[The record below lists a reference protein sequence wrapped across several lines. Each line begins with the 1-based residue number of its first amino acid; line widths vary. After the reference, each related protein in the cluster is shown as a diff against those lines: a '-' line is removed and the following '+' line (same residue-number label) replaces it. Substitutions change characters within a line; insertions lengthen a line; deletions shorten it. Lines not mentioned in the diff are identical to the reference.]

1 MAPPTIFS
9 NLEESE
15 GSGGPAERERHR
27 SDPQFQNYGVGALL
41 VNRAAARFILRSR
54 RAGSKG
60 CAPTRHGVKPAPWE
74 RQSPD
79 WRSAPLITHHSPPIT
94 SPIHA
99 PSPSASQICRHQV
112 LIGDFGFRV
121 AKNYTCKPANATF
134 SGNDDDENRSHHA
147 QIVRKRP
154 RPNPSPESDKNFA
167 SS

>member
-9 NLEESE
+9 NLEVSK
-15 GSGGPAERERHR
+15 GWR
-27 SDPQFQNYGVGALL
+27 
-41 VNRAAARFILRSR
+41 RSR
-54 RAGSKG
+54 KAGPPSVGSAIPKLRG
-60 CAPTRHGVKPAPWE
+60 RGAACCAPACHDASPAPWE

-121 AKNYTCKPANATF
+121 AKNYTCKPAHATF
-134 SGNDDDENRSHHA
+134 GGNDDDENRSHHA

-154 RPNPSPESDKNFA
+154 LANPSPESDKNFA